1 MLSAKEFIFA
11 SNILNM
17 KKILSLFA
25 LVTVFTISASA
36 QLLYKIS
43 GNGLQK
49 PSYIVGTYHL
59 AQSSFVDSIPGMRN
73 AMEVTDQVYGEMD
86 MADMMTPENTKKLQ
100 EAMMLPEGTLQSL
113 LTDDEL
119 NRLNALM
126 TDLIGFDL
134 SNPLVAQQMGKFTP
148 QALQTQLSML
158 LLMKRHNGFDMQNQF
173 DSYFQQEA
181 IKNNKPVGGFETV
194 DYQIDV
200 FFKGIPMDRQKK
212 LLMCLVDNREF
223 MEQMADDIINAFYS
237 QNLNAIE
244 DALNEKQNNECD
256 SSPEEENKLIYN
268 RNANWIKQM
277 PEIMASKPTL
287 FVVGAGH
294 LPGDNGVLQ
303 LLRNAGYTVEGEK

>member
-158 LLMKRHNGFDMQNQF
+158 LFMKRHNGFDMQDQF
-173 DSYFQQEA
+173 DS
-181 IKNNKPVGGFETV
+181 
-194 DYQIDV
+194 
-200 FFKGIPMDRQKK
+200 
-212 LLMCLVDNREF
+212 
-223 MEQMADDIINAFYS
+223 
-237 QNLNAIE
+237 
-244 DALNEKQNNECD
+244 
-256 SSPEEENKLIYN
+256 
-268 RNANWIKQM
+268 
-277 PEIMASKPTL
+277 
-287 FVVGAGH
+287 
-294 LPGDNGVLQ
+294 
-303 LLRNAGYTVEGEK
+303 